1 MLGRAEPG
9 CCGSLATGG
18 LEVTTGVNSGV
29 GATFK
34 KRSRGWARRLS
45 MLGDTGGRIPC
56 RICLV
61 FNNASEC
68 EVSFVFFFLKN
79 MYIYLRV
86 PGLFID
92 MCVDFIT
99 RSKGKQNLY
108 PKHSL
113 TALLISNFDMTG
125 RLLPLHMHLNFSLS
139 QVAHSSLSLLM
150 QYNQDF
156 QMHQDILL
164 IPSLLQVACRQR

>member
-1 MLGRAEPG
+1 MLWKLRDGRFRG
-9 CCGSLATGG
+9 YNRSRFRGG
-18 LEVTTGVNSGV
+18 GNI
-29 GATFK
+29 K
-34 KRSRGWARRLS
+34 KRSMGWARRLS

-68 EVSFVFFFLKN
+68 EVSFVFFSLKN

-92 MCVDFIT
+92 MCVEFIT
-99 RSKGKQNLY
+99 RSQGKQNLY
-108 PKHSL
+108 HKHSL
-113 TALLISNFDMTG
+113 TALLISNFDMTDK
-125 RLLPLHMHLNFSLS
+125 LQPLYMHLISPFF

-150 QYNQDF
+150 HYNKELPNSSRYPPHF
-156 QMHQDILL
+156 FYP
-164 IPSLLQVACRQR
+164 PSGS